1 MTNTPTITDNK
12 TGEFDNVSMVTSA
25 HLREEINQIEDK
37 LKNLNVEDLDERS
50 DTLSQMKSH
59 HGLKSQSSFIESKIL
74 LAKPNKL
81 QRMITSK
88 SYKSK
93 NVEIIEE
100 NADDD
105 DLSEGR
111 AVEELQKDIENKT
124 EVARPLQKRITSVGE
139 NSH

>member
-1 MTNTPTITDNK
+1 
-12 TGEFDNVSMVTSA
+12 
-25 HLREEINQIEDK
+25 
-37 LKNLNVEDLDERS
+37 
-50 DTLSQMKSH
+50 MKSH